1 MLLSPV
7 TRAPQAALRRVPNCS
22 VYSPTLCQSPR
33 SYIYLLFWGR
43 GGSPFGCLNL
53 LLPAGRASAQQA
65 HTAPGRQRRCA
76 QFRRAASAPPASTPH
91 LPPRAQPPH
100 LIRDLLRLAGGGPG
114 LGDAP
119 AQHGGSA
126 AHRSAPT
133 RTQPPRPSR
142 CRPRAEPGS
151 GRKRGGASARLG
163 GRSGAASGPR
173 SGIPTRRGSRCAFQ
187 VSYRRCPLS
196 ARPRTVGTPWNL
208 RRYVC
213 ANQSL
218 SRSRVATLL
227 TL

>member
-1 MLLSPV
+1 VLLSPV
-7 TRAPQAALRRVPNCS
+7 TCAPQAALRRVPNCS
-22 VYSPTLCQSPR
+22 VYSPTVCQSPR

-91 LPPRAQPPH
+91 RPPRAQPPH

-126 AHRSAPT
+126 AHRSAPL
-133 RTQPPRPSR
+133 RPAPSRHARRAAAPGPSLAAGGSEAEPRLASAGDRELHPGLALEFPPAAAVVVPSR
-142 CRPRAEPGS
+142 C
-151 GRKRGGASARLG
+151 LT
-163 GRSGAASGPR
+163 GAAPCLPGLGRWEHPEISED
-173 SGIPTRRGSRCAFQ
+173 TCAQ
-187 VSYRRCPLS
+187 
-196 ARPRTVGTPWNL
+196 T
-208 RRYVC
+208 
-213 ANQSL
+213 SL
-218 SRSRVATLL
+218 SRGPGWQLC
-227 TL
+227 